1 MSMILFETYLES
13 QFKYFPITQIFDSRY
28 TNNKLNK
35 LHEKAS
41 RLEYGDYSSTL
52 QTFCISAQNYI
63 NII

>member
-1 MSMILFETYLES
+1 MSMILFEIYLES

-41 RLEYGDYSSTL
+41 RLEYGDY
-52 QTFCISAQNYI
+52 
-63 NII
+63 